1 MAVAGVD
8 VAVDVEAAL
17 LPAHAARAKA
27 RGTARRTAL
36 MVDSPGT
43 RILSDPSRVHHGTSG
58 VAPLTAPGWSRA
70 GTPRAATSC
79 RMPDALHIRVLGT
92 LEVSRGGNR
101 AVLPR
106 SRKTRALLAYL
117 ALARR
122 EHARDR
128 LCRLLWPDV
137 DDPRGALR
145 WSLSRLRPVLS
156 GSGRDALTST
166 RDAVLLEGRDVDVD
180 AAQLRRLVGADPRG
194 GDTDALEAAAA
205 LFRGDPLEG
214 LDLPDA
220 PDYQA
225 WCVAQREELRRA
237 PLAILDALVERHRRA
252 PERAVPFAERRV
264 ALDRDDE
271 GAHVRLVEALAAAG
285 RGREAD
291 AHVRTHRRWLD
302 GRGQRLGPALA
313 RAWAAVGAQPAAA
326 PEPASGAE
334 PPAPSQE
341 IRFCTSEDGV
351 RIAWASTGAGPPL
364 VKTANWLNHVEL
376 DWDSPMWRP
385 WLAELSRGRRLVRYD
400 ARGNGLSDWNVPELS
415 LDAFVRDLE
424 AVVAAAGL
432 ARYGLVGMS
441 QGAAVAI
448 VHAVRHPERVTRL
461 VLYGGFARGWRVRGR
476 PREVETA
483 EAVLTLARHGW
494 GTVQP
499 TFRQLFTSL
508 FFPGATPEQMAAFNE
523 LQRRT
528 TSPEN
533 AARLG
538 HAIGDFDVSA
548 LLGQV
553 RVPTLVLHARHDG
566 LIPFSEGRALAG
578 GIPGARFVP
587 LESANH
593 LLVGEEPAWSR
604 LVGEL
609 RRFLDGA

>member
-1 MAVAGVD
+1 M
-8 VAVDVEAAL
+8 
-17 LPAHAARAKA
+17 
-27 RGTARRTAL
+27 
-36 MVDSPGT
+36 
-43 RILSDPSRVHHGTSG
+43 SR
-58 VAPLTAPGWSRA
+58 PLQ
-70 GTPRAATSC
+70 
-79 RMPDALHIRVLGT
+79 IRVLGA
-92 LEVSRGGNR
+92 LEVARTGAR
-101 AVLPR
+101 VELPR

-117 ALARR
+117 ALTPREHRR
-122 EHARDR
+122 EW
-128 LCRLLWPDV
+128 LCQLLWPGV

-145 WSLSRLRPVLS
+145 WSLSRLRPVVS
-156 GSGRDALTST
+156 DSGRGPLGASHDAVQLETKDVEVDAL
-166 RDAVLLEGRDVDVD
+166 RM
-180 AAQLRRLVGADPRG
+180 RRLTGADPLGAR
-194 GDTDALEAAAA
+194 TDALAEAAG

-220 PDYQA
+220 PDFQA

-237 PLAILDALVERHRRA
+237 EIRILDVLVDRLRPTPDE
-252 PERAVPFAERRV
+252 AVPYAQRRV
-264 ALDRDDE
+264 RLDRDDE
-271 GAHVRLVEALAAAG
+271 GGHVRLVEVLAAAG

-291 AHVRTHRRWLD
+291 AHFRTHRRWLE
-302 GRGQRLGPALA
+302 GRGGRPGPRLVQAWSATGPPPATPPA
-313 RAWAAVGAQPAAA
+313 GAGQAAPQGAPPAA
-326 PEPASGAE
+326 P
-334 PPAPSQE
+334 QQQ

-351 RIAWASTGAGPPL
+351 RIAWATSGEGPAL

-376 DWDSPMWRP
+376 DWDGPMWRP
-385 WLAELSRGRRLVRYD
+385 WLAELSHRRRLVRYD

-415 LDAFVRDLE
+415 LDAFERDLE
-424 AVVAAAGL
+424 AVVLAAGL
-432 ARYGLVGMS
+432 ERYVLVGMS
-441 QGAAVAI
+441 QGCAVA
-448 VHAVRHPERVTRL
+448 VAHAVRHPEQVSRL
-461 VLYGGFARGWRVRGR
+461 VLYGGFARGWRVRGK
-476 PREVETA
+476 PREVQTA

-494 GTVQP
+494 GTAQP

-508 FFPGATPEQMAAFNE
+508 FFPGATTEQMAAFNE

-548 LLGQV
+548 LLAHV

-593 LLVGEEPAWSR
+593 LLVGGEPAWSR

-609 RRFLDGA
+609 RRFLDDS